1 VQEDGVVKVLVV
13 EDEDTTRLM
22 LERRL
27 TWAGYRVRAADS
39 ADEAMAAVAGAFTP
53 DVVVTDM
60 FMPGGS
66 GLGLVN
72 ALRADPAC
80 AELPVI
86 FLSGRA
92 LPGDVSA
99 GRSLG
104 ATYLAKPC
112 SLADLAQAIDA
123 AAGTPTEELEDVVRR
138 RLGDV
143 AGVEEE
149 AERAFTARLLRGFGA
164 TAPAALAAVE
174 RAASAADAVA
184 LEAAAHRLGGAAA
197 TLGADALAGACRA
210 LEERG
215 REGDLADIAGA
226 VRDLADQL
234 ARTCQVFAELAEE
247 LEEDVLVP
255 DDPAS
260 VP

>member
-1 VQEDGVVKVLVV
+1 MQGDGVAKVLVV
-13 EDEDTTRLM
+13 EDEDTTRVM

-27 TWAGYRVRAADS
+27 TWAGHRVRAAAS
-39 ADEAMAAVAGAFTP
+39 ADEAADLLDGFAP

-66 GLGLVN
+66 GLGLVT
-72 ALRADPAC
+72 ALRTHPTCGDV
-80 AELPVI
+80 PVV

-92 LPGDVSA
+92 LPGDVEA

-112 SLADLAQAIDA
+112 TLADLARAIDA
-123 AAGTPTEELEDVVRR
+123 ATGTTTDELEDAVRR

-149 AERAFTARLLRGFGA
+149 AEGALTARLLRTFLA
-164 TAPAALAAVE
+164 TAPANLAAVE
-174 RAASAADAVA
+174 RAARTADADA
-184 LEAAAHRLGGAAA
+184 LEAAAHRLAGAAA
-197 TLGADALAGACRA
+197 TLGADALAGVCRV

-215 REGDLADIAGA
+215 REGDVADATATVG
-226 VRDLADQL
+226 VLADQL
-234 ARTCQVFAELAEE
+234 AQVSRVFTELAEE
-247 LEEDVLVP
+247 LEEDVLVEDEVAP
-255 DDPAS
+255 
-260 VP
+260 V

>member
-1 VQEDGVVKVLVV
+1 MAKVLVV

-27 TWAGYRVRAADS
+27 TWAGHRVRAAAS
-39 ADEAMAAVAGAFTP
+39 ADEAADLLDGVFAP

-66 GLGLVN
+66 GLSLVN
-72 ALRADPAC
+72 ALREHPTCGDV
-80 AELPVI
+80 PVV

-92 LPGDVSA
+92 LPGDVAA

-112 SLADLAQAIDA
+112 TLADLAAAIDA
-123 AAGTPTEELEDVVRR
+123 ATGTCAGDLEDVVRR

-149 AERAFTARLLRGFGA
+149 AERALTARLLRTFLV
-164 TAPAALAAVE
+164 TAPANRAAVE
-174 RAASAADAVA
+174 QALRTADAAA
-184 LEAAAHRLGGAAA
+184 LEAAAHRLAGAAG
-197 TLGADALAGACRA
+197 TLGADALAAVCRA
-210 LEERG
+210 LEERAH
-215 REGDLADIAGA
+215 EGDLDGAGA
-226 VRDLADQL
+226 TVAVLADQL
-234 ARTCQVFAELAEE
+234 AQVCEVFTALAEE
-247 LEEDVLVP
+247 LEDDVLVEDVLVE
-255 DDPAS
+255 DAAPAT
-260 VP
+260 

>member
-1 VQEDGVVKVLVV
+1 MVKVLVV
-13 EDEDTTRLM
+13 EDEDATRLM

-27 TWAGYRVRAADS
+27 TWAGYRVRAAAS
-39 ADEAMAAVAGAFTP
+39 ADEATDALDGAFAP

-66 GLGLVN
+66 GLSLAN
-72 ALRADPAC
+72 SLREHPAS
-80 AELPVI
+80 ANLPVI

-112 SLADLAQAIDA
+112 TLADLARAIDE
-123 AAGTPTEELEDVVRR
+123 AAGTSTDELEDVVRR

-149 AERAFTARLLRGFGA
+149 AERALTARLLRTFVAGAPSA
-164 TAPAALAAVE
+164 TAAVQ
-174 RAASAADAVA
+174 RAATAQDAPA
-184 LEAAAHRLGGAAA
+184 LEAVAHRLAGGAA
-197 TLGADALAGACRA
+197 TLGADALAASCRS
-210 LEERG
+210 LEERAH
-215 REGDLADIAGA
+215 EGDVAGA
-226 VRDLADQL
+226 ADLVAAVAEQL
-234 ARTCQVFAELAEE
+234 ARTCEVFAELAQE
-247 LEEDVLVP
+247 LEEDALVEDVVEDEP
-255 DDPAS
+255 TPAA
-260 VP
+260 

>member
-1 VQEDGVVKVLVV
+1 MVKVLVV

-27 TWAGYRVRAADS
+27 SWAGYRVRAASS
-39 ADEAMAAVAGAFTP
+39 ADEATTVLDGVFEP

-66 GLGLVN
+66 GLSLVH
-72 ALRADPAC
+72 ALREHPSCAD
-80 AELPVI
+80 LPVI

-92 LPGDVSA
+92 LPGDVAA

-112 SLADLAQAIDA
+112 SLADLARAIDE
-123 AAGTPTEELEDVVRR
+123 AAGTTTDELEDVVRR

-149 AERAFTARLLRGFGA
+149 AERALTARLLRTFVA
-164 TAPAALAAVE
+164 SAPIGMAAVE
-174 RAASAADAVA
+174 RAVTAADAAA
-184 LEAAAHRLGGAAA
+184 LEAAAHRLAGGAA
-197 TLGADALAGACRA
+197 TLGADALAATLRS
-210 LEERG
+210 LEERA
-215 REGDLADIAGA
+215 RAGEVAGVDA
-226 VRDLADQL
+226 VRLTAEHLD
-234 ARTCQVFAELAEE
+234 RTCRVFTELAEE
-247 LEEDVLVP
+247 LEDDVLVP
-255 DDPAS
+255 DEVSPA
-260 VP
+260 V

>member
-1 VQEDGVVKVLVV
+1 MVKVLVV

-27 TWAGYRVRAADS
+27 SWAGYRVRAAAS
-39 ADEAMAAVAGAFTP
+39 ADEATAVLDGVFEP

-66 GLGLVN
+66 GLGLAN
-72 ALRADPAC
+72 ALRAHPTC
-80 AELPVI
+80 ADLPVI

-92 LPGDVSA
+92 LPGDVLA

-104 ATYLAKPC
+104 ATYLSKPC
-112 SLADLAQAIDA
+112 TLAELARAIDE
-123 AAGTPTEELEDVVRR
+123 AAGSTTDELEDVVRR

-149 AERAFTARLLRGFGA
+149 AERALTARLLRTFVA
-164 TAPAALAAVE
+164 TAPAGIAAVE
-174 RAASAADAVA
+174 RATAADDAEA
-184 LEAAAHRLGGAAA
+184 LAAAAHRLAGGAA
-197 TLGADALAGACRA
+197 TLGADALATACRS

-215 REGDLADIAGA
+215 REGD
-226 VRDLADQL
+226 VTEVTDLIRKMAEQL
-234 ARTCQVFAELAEE
+234 TRACQVFTELAEE
-247 LEEDVLVP
+247 LEEDVLVAEEP
-255 DDPAS
+255 FPAS
-260 VP
+260 

>member
-1 VQEDGVVKVLVV
+1 MVKVLVV

-27 TWAGYRVRAADS
+27 AWAGYRVRAVAS
-39 ADEAMAAVAGAFTP
+39 AEDATAVLDGIFEP

-72 ALRADPAC
+72 ALREHRTCADV
-80 AELPVI
+80 PVI

-104 ATYLAKPC
+104 AAYLSKPC
-112 SLADLAQAIDA
+112 TLEDLARAIDGA
-123 AAGTPTEELEDVVRR
+123 SGTSTDELEDVVRR

-149 AERAFTARLLRGFGA
+149 AERALTARLLRTFVASAPAGIAAVQRAAA
-164 TAPAALAAVE
+164 TADAA
-174 RAASAADAVA
+174 A
-184 LEAAAHRLGGAAA
+184 LEAAAHRLAGGAA
-197 TLGADALAGACRA
+197 TLGADALAAACRSIEDRA
-210 LEERG
+210 
-215 REGDLADIAGA
+215 REGDVSDGTDLIA
-226 VRDLADQL
+226 VMTDQL
-234 ARTCQVFAELAEE
+234 GRTCQVFTELAGE
-247 LEEDVLVP
+247 LEENVLVADEP
-255 DDPAS
+255 TP

>member
-1 VQEDGVVKVLVV
+1 MVKVLVV

-27 TWAGYRVRAADS
+27 TWAGYRVRVADS
-39 ADEAMAAVAGAFTP
+39 ADDALAAVGGAFTP

-66 GLGLVN
+66 GLSLVT
-72 ALRADPAC
+72 ALRADPGC

-112 SLADLAQAIDA
+112 ALADLAQAIDA
-123 AAGTPTEELEDVVRR
+123 AAGATTDELEDVVRR

-149 AERAFTARLLRGFGA
+149 AERAFTARLLRTFVA
-164 TAPAALAAVE
+164 AAPAGLAALE
-174 RAASAADAVA
+174 RAAATADAAGV
-184 LEAAAHRLGGAAA
+184 EAAAHRLAGGAG
-197 TLGADALAGACRA
+197 TLGADALAAACRS

-215 REGDLADIAGA
+215 REGDVADVAAA
-226 VRDLADQL
+226 VGTVAEQL
-234 ARTCQVFAELAEE
+234 ARTCEVFAGLAEE
-247 LEEDVLVP
+247 LEEDVLVVE
-255 DDPAS
+255 DPAP
-260 VP
+260 VA